1 VAVSFLGRFSN
12 MSEETADV
20 NLDELEPLRDRLLTT
35 SVTKAQLLRLA
46 MKGLNAT
53 QAAKV
58 VGCSAETARSH
69 YASVDFRRAVL
80 AKVEEAFEGID
91 AAYESKRKNLH
102 EMLEEQALKSCEELM
117 QMVEQPDLHPSLKVK
132 IHQDFLNRVE
142 DSAQQTKH
150 SYKMDPTDLRH
161 AASVARE
168 MDAVIPIDRKKVSNE

>member
-1 VAVSFLGRFSN
+1 MA
-12 MSEETADV
+12 EQADL
-20 NLDELEPLRDRLLTT
+20 NLDGLEVRDRLLTT

-69 YASVDFRRAVL
+69 YATPDFRRAVL

-91 AAYESKRKNLH
+91 LAFAERRKDLH
-102 EMLEEQALKSCEELM
+102 QMLEEQAYSSCEELIA
-117 QMVEQPDLHPSLKVK
+117 MVGNPDLHPSLKVK

-150 SYKMDPTDLRH
+150 SYKMDANDLRQ
-161 AASVARE
+161 AAQVAKE
-168 MDAVIPIDRKKVSNE
+168 MDSVIPITRKKA